1 MGRTNARRVHSPP
14 HAPPAHSQRL
24 SKWGYMSLGLWAAL
38 PCVLLPP
45 LLQNKA
51 DAARPFAQVGLRDA
65 RSSVV

>member
-1 MGRTNARRVHSPP
+1 
-14 HAPPAHSQRL
+14 
-24 SKWGYMSLGLWAAL
+24 MSLGLWAAL